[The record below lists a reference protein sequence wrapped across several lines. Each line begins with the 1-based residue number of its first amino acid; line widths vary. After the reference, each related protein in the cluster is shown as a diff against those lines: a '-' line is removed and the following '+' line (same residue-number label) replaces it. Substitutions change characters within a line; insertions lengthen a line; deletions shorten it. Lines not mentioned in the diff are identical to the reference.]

1 MKECDDHSISIV
13 KDPSDNNTIKKKM
26 IFNLPLR
33 MLLIGKTGSGKT
45 SCLVSMLLKNGF
57 YGNDFDGENMFIFS
71 PMQSDYKMET
81 LIKRKKIPLVNVY
94 TDFDD
99 DLLNGLYDLL
109 AEKAKLELAL
119 DTKIKSKLIVLDDLS
134 FTGALA
140 KGRFNA
146 VSRVFCN
153 GRKLNISIIVT
164 SQFYKHI
171 LPVCRSNASAVIAYN
186 CSNSDLDALQED
198 HNYLTNKREFKKLF
212 RDNVKE
218 KHDFMAVNYSNS
230 RDEGLYL
237 NTKFKKIG

>member
-45 SCLVSMLLKNGF
+45 SCLVSMLLKKSF
-57 YGNDFDGENMFIFS
+57 YADDFEGENMFIFS

>member
-1 MKECDDHSISIV
+1 MKECEDHSIQVV

-45 SCLVSMLLKNGF
+45 SCLVSMLLKKSF
-57 YGNDFDGENMFIFS
+57 YADDFEGENMFIFS